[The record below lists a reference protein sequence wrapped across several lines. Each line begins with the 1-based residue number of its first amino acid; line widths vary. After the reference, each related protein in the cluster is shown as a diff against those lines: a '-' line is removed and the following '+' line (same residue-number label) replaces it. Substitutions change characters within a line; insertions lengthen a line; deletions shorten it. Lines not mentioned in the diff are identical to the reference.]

1 MYLCAYFKIT
11 FEAPQKFFLVIL
23 HGFVWIFLRN
33 EVLPYVLQNVGEVAL
48 AECTL
53 IEDTNSPIDFPFN
66 TDDDG
71 KNARGQEKQR
81 EFQIF

>member
-1 MYLCAYFKIT
+1 M
-11 FEAPQKFFLVIL
+11 
-23 HGFVWIFLRN
+23 
-33 EVLPYVLQNVGEVAL
+33 QNIGEVAL

-71 KNARGQEKQR
+71 KNETCSQLWFYLQV
-81 EFQIF
+81 